1 MAYCRV
7 TSLSVATCVDKSPH
21 CGRWAIIGECTKNP
35 GYMLT
40 SCCVWC
46 NHVKSTYSKTKY
58 NFLILANT
66 IAGRDNAAKFF
77 VSLKQNNS
85 EGFIGAP

>member
-1 MAYCRV
+1 MLLLSQLQHVLTNRLIVAAGR
-7 TSLSVATCVDKSPH
+7 SLVNAL
-21 CGRWAIIGECTKNP
+21 KNP

-58 NFLILANT
+58 NFLILAKT